1 MAIGWL
7 PHKNRSKKSL
17 LNDLKLEK
25 NLKFF
30 HLNIFAKNGFRWGLR
45 QVFKMHLP
53 MQIWQNEKPKQ
64 GGKPVIFSL
73 AKQVK

>member
-17 LNDLKLEK
+17 SNDLKLEK
-25 NLKFF
+25 TWNSFIWTFWQK
-30 HLNIFAKNGFRWGLR
+30 IVRWGLR